1 MKEVTNIK
9 QLELLVHQTFHEV
22 AYKYGIDPD
31 LVGEIIADYSKL
43 MERQLERRIIVS
55 EN

>member
-1 MKEVTNIK
+1 MKEVTNIR
-9 QLELLVHQTFHEV
+9 QLERIVHRTFHEV
-22 AYKYGIDPD
+22 AYKYDIDPD

-43 MERQLERRIIVS
+43 MERQLEKRIIVS

>member
-9 QLELLVHQTFHEV
+9 QLELLVHQAFYEV
-22 AYKYGIDPD
+22 ADKYNVDVD
-31 LVGEIIADYSKL
+31 LVGEIIVDYSKL
-43 MERQLERRIIVS
+43 MEKQLEKRIIIS

>member
-9 QLELLVHQTFHEV
+9 QLERIVHQTFYEV
-22 AYKYGIDPD
+22 AYKYNVDVD

>member
-9 QLELLVHQTFHEV
+9 QLEKIVHETFHEV
-22 AYKYGIDPD
+22 ADKYDIDVD
-31 LVGEIIADYSKL
+31 LVGQIIEYYSKL
-43 MERQLERRIIVS
+43 MERQIVARIIVS